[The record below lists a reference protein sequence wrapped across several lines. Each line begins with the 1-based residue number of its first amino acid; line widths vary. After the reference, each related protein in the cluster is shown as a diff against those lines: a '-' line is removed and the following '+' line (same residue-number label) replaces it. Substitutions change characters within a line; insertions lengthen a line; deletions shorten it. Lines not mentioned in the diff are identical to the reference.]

1 VVHERPL
8 AVDLDDRQPLA
19 IPRLELGV
27 AGDVD
32 LVQIELDLAPNL
44 CERAL
49 RTLAETAVVGVV
61 NDESRDRALG

>member
-1 VVHERPL
+1 MVDERPL

>member
-1 VVHERPL
+1 MVHERPL
-8 AVDLDDRQPLA
+8 AVDLDDGQPLA
-19 IPRLELGV
+19 IPGLELGV
-27 AGDVD
+27 AGDVH
-32 LVQIELDLAPNL
+32 LLKIELDVASNL